1 MLKLFTKEC
10 NKKLFSLVVFLLFTV
25 QSIFP
30 LTTYAEDNPKNINTD
45 SIRAKITQIVST
57 KKKNIT
63 AGDKD
68 IILEEQTLK
77 IQILSGKHKG
87 ESVIVK
93 NTADP
98 SRQGNLIFN
107 EGDQVFLSISE
118 DNKGNIASSNIYQ
131 VARDKPLTYLLV
143 FFIFSML
150 LIGKGKGF
158 KSIITLT
165 FTCFMVIKVFLNLIL
180 QGYNPITISIFV
192 CIAITIVSLVMIGGI
207 NRKTIS
213 AIIGTTSGVVISG
226 IISFIVVNMTK
237 VSGVGTEEAQLLM
250 DIPLKYTLDFKAILF
265 AAILIGALGAVMD
278 VGMSIAS
285 TMTEIK
291 EAHPKIST
299 GKLMKAGMVVGRD
312 TMGTM
317 ATTLILAYI
326 SGSICLVLGYLA
338 NNSNFLDIVNQDM
351 IACEIIKTLA
361 GSIGLIFTIPITVI
375 VCCILNKNS

>member
-1 MLKLFTKEC
+1 MLKLFTKES
-10 NKKLFSLVVFLLFTV
+10 KKYFFSLVILFLFIV
-25 QSIFP
+25 QSIIP
-30 LTTYAEDNPKNINTD
+30 LKVFADDNSQTINTD
-45 SIRAKITQIVST
+45 SIRAKIVQIVSD

-63 AGDKD
+63 AGDKNVV
-68 IILEEQTLK
+68 LEEQTLK
-77 IQILSGKHKG
+77 IQISSGKHKG
-87 ESVIVK
+87 EDVTIK
-93 NTADP
+93 NTVDP
-98 SRQGNLIFN
+98 SKQGNLIFN

-118 DNKGNIASSNIYQ
+118 DSNGNITSSNIYQ
-131 VARDKPLTYLLV
+131 VARDKPLTYLLI
-143 FFIFSML
+143 FFILSMI
-150 LIGKGKGF
+150 LIGRGKGF

-192 CIAITIVSLVMIGGI
+192 CIAIAIVSLIVIGGI

-226 IISFIVVNMTK
+226 VISFIVVNLTK

-250 DIPLKYTLDFKAILF
+250 DIPLKHALDFKAILF

-278 VGMSIAS
+278 VSMSIAS

-291 EAHPKIST
+291 EAHPKISP
-299 GKLMKAGMVVGRD
+299 GRLMKAGMVVGRD

-375 VCCILNKNS
+375 VCCILSD

>member
-1 MLKLFTKEC
+1 MVKLSTKEG
-10 NKKLFSLVVFLLFTV
+10 NKKIFSLVVFLLFTV

-30 LTTYAEDNPKNINTD
+30 FTTYAEDSSKNINTD
-45 SIRAKITQIVST
+45 SIRAKIVQIVST

-87 ESVIVK
+87 ESVTVK

-118 DNKGNIASSNIYQ
+118 DNKGNITSSNIYQ
-131 VARDKPLTYLLV
+131 VARDKPLAYLLV

-180 QGYNPITISIFV
+180 QGYNPIAISIFV

-207 NRKTIS
+207 NRKTVS
-213 AIIGTTSGVVISG
+213 AIIGTISGVVISG
-226 IISFIVVNMTK
+226 IISFMVVNMTK

-265 AAILIGALGAVMD
+265 AAILIGSLGAVMD
-278 VGMSIAS
+278 VSISIAS

-291 EAHPKIST
+291 EAHPKIT
-299 GKLMKAGMVVGRD
+299 AGRLMKAGMIVGRD

-375 VCCILNKNS
+375 LCCILSD

>member
-1 MLKLFTKEC
+1 MLKLFTKES
-10 NKKLFSLVVFLLFTV
+10 KKYFFSLTILFLFIV
-25 QSIFP
+25 QSIIP
-30 LTTYAEDNPKNINTD
+30 LKVFADDNSKTVNTD
-45 SIRAKITQIVST
+45 SIRAKIVQIVSV
-57 KKKNIT
+57 KKNNIT

-68 IILEEQTLK
+68 IVLEEQTLK
-77 IQILSGKHKG
+77 IQILNGKHKG
-87 ESVIVK
+87 ENVTIK
-93 NTADP
+93 NTVDP
-98 SRQGNLIFN
+98 SRQGNPIFN

-118 DNKGNIASSNIYQ
+118 DSSGNITSSNIYQ
-131 VARDKPLTYLLV
+131 VARDKPLTYLLI
-143 FFIFSML
+143 FFILSMI
-150 LIGKGKGF
+150 LIGRGKGF

-192 CIAITIVSLVMIGGI
+192 CIAIAIVSLVMIGGI

-226 IISFIVVNMTK
+226 VISFIVVNSTK

-250 DIPLKYTLDFKAILF
+250 DIPLKHALDFKAILF

-278 VGMSIAS
+278 VSMSIAS

-291 EAHPKIST
+291 EAHPKISP
-299 GKLMKAGMVVGRD
+299 GRLMKAGMVVGRD

-375 VCCILNKNS
+375 VCCILSD

>member
-1 MLKLFTKEC
+1 MFTKES
-10 NKKLFSLVVFLLFTV
+10 KKYFFSLTILFLFIV
-25 QSIFP
+25 QSIIP
-30 LTTYAEDNPKNINTD
+30 LRVFADDNSKTVNTD
-45 SIRAKITQIVST
+45 SIRAKIVQIVSV
-57 KKKNIT
+57 KKNNIT

-68 IILEEQTLK
+68 IVLEEQTLK
-77 IQILSGKHKG
+77 IQILNGKHKG
-87 ESVIVK
+87 ENVTIK
-93 NTADP
+93 NTVDP
-98 SRQGNLIFN
+98 SRQGNPIFN
-107 EGDQVFLSISE
+107 KGDQVFLSISE
-118 DNKGNIASSNIYQ
+118 DSSGNITSSNIYQ
-131 VARDKPLTYLLV
+131 VARDKPLTYLLI
-143 FFIFSML
+143 FFILSMI

-226 IISFIVVNMTK
+226 IISFIVVNSTK

-250 DIPLKYTLDFKAILF
+250 DIPLKHALDFKAILF

-278 VGMSIAS
+278 VSMSIAS

-291 EAHPKIST
+291 EAHPKISP
-299 GKLMKAGMVVGRD
+299 GRLMKAGMVVGRD

-375 VCCILNKNS
+375 VCCILSD

>member
-1 MLKLFTKEC
+1 MVKLFTKEG
-10 NKKLFSLVVFLLFTV
+10 NKKIFSLVVFLLFTV

-30 LTTYAEDNPKNINTD
+30 FTTYAEDSSKNINTD
-45 SIRAKITQIVST
+45 SIRAKIVQIVST

-87 ESVIVK
+87 ESVTVK

-98 SRQGNLIFN
+98 SRQGNLIFD

-118 DNKGNIASSNIYQ
+118 DNKGNITSSNIYQ
-131 VARDKPLTYLLV
+131 VARDKPLAYLLV

-180 QGYNPITISIFV
+180 QGYNPIAISIFV

-207 NRKTIS
+207 NRKTVS
-213 AIIGTTSGVVISG
+213 AIIGTISGVVISG
-226 IISFIVVNMTK
+226 IISFMVVNMTK

-265 AAILIGALGAVMD
+265 AAILIGSLGAVMD
-278 VGMSIAS
+278 VSMSIAS

-291 EAHPKIST
+291 EAHPKIT
-299 GKLMKAGMVVGRD
+299 AGRLMKAGMIVGRD

-351 IACEIIKTLA
+351 IACEIIKILA

-375 VCCILNKNS
+375 LCCILSD

>member
-1 MLKLFTKEC
+1 MLKLFTKES
-10 NKKLFSLVVFLLFTV
+10 KKYFFSLTILFLFIV
-25 QSIFP
+25 QSIIP
-30 LTTYAEDNPKNINTD
+30 LRVFADDNSKTVNTD
-45 SIRAKITQIVST
+45 SIRAKIVQIVSV
-57 KKKNIT
+57 KKNNIT

-68 IILEEQTLK
+68 IVLEEQTLK
-77 IQILSGKHKG
+77 IQILNGKHKG
-87 ESVIVK
+87 ENVTIK
-93 NTADP
+93 NTVDP
-98 SRQGNLIFN
+98 SRQGNPIFN
-107 EGDQVFLSISE
+107 KGDQVFLSISE
-118 DNKGNIASSNIYQ
+118 DSNGNITSSNIYQ
-131 VARDKPLTYLLV
+131 VARDKPLTYLLI
-143 FFIFSML
+143 FFILSMI

-226 IISFIVVNMTK
+226 VISFIVVNSTK

-250 DIPLKYTLDFKAILF
+250 DIPLKHALDFKAILF

-278 VGMSIAS
+278 VSMSIAS

-291 EAHPKIST
+291 EAHPKISP
-299 GKLMKAGMVVGRD
+299 GRLMKAGMVVGRD

-375 VCCILNKNS
+375 VCCILSD

>member
-1 MLKLFTKEC
+1 MFTKES
-10 NKKLFSLVVFLLFTV
+10 KKYFFSLTILFLFIV
-25 QSIFP
+25 QSIIP
-30 LTTYAEDNPKNINTD
+30 LRVFADDNSKTVNTD
-45 SIRAKITQIVST
+45 SIRAKIVQIVSV
-57 KKKNIT
+57 KKNNIT

-68 IILEEQTLK
+68 IVLEEQTLK
-77 IQILSGKHKG
+77 IQILNGKHKG
-87 ESVIVK
+87 ENVTIK
-93 NTADP
+93 NTFDP
-98 SRQGNLIFN
+98 SRQGNPIFN
-107 EGDQVFLSISE
+107 KGDQVFLSISE
-118 DNKGNIASSNIYQ
+118 DSNGNITSSNIYQ
-131 VARDKPLTYLLV
+131 VARDKPLTYLLI
-143 FFIFSML
+143 FFILSMI

-226 IISFIVVNMTK
+226 VISFIVVNSTK

-250 DIPLKYTLDFKAILF
+250 DIPLKHALDFKAILF

-278 VGMSIAS
+278 VSMSIAS

-291 EAHPKIST
+291 EAHPKISP
-299 GKLMKAGMVVGRD
+299 GRLMKAGMVVGRD

-375 VCCILNKNS
+375 VCCILSD